1 MNNIKADEIILGKNV
16 IISPKASIKGLNGNA
31 KKIIIGDNTYIGD
44 DVQIIIDELS
54 IGDYCKIHHH
64 TNIHGYKPVKIGHN
78 AWVGQYSIIDG
89 VGGTTIG
96 DNCGIGAH
104 SQLWSHILYGDD
116 LEGCNYN
123 SNKNLIIGNDCWFV
137 GHCIVSPIIAED
149 KSMALIGSVIT
160 KDMKKNHIYGGSPAK
175 DLTDKLSPQFREV
188 TIEEKYEKMM
198 SHYKTFNSPKSIKI
212 ILDDSEIISD
222 EYTYFNVANRK
233 YTKKLTDEE
242 ISFMKYLLPTKAKF
256 TPYI

>member
-1 MNNIKADEIILGKNV
+1 
-16 IISPKASIKGLNGNA
+16 
-31 KKIIIGDNTYIGD
+31 
-44 DVQIIIDELS
+44 
-54 IGDYCKIHHH
+54 
-64 TNIHGYKPVKIGHN
+64 
-78 AWVGQYSIIDG
+78 
-89 VGGTTIG
+89 
-96 DNCGIGAH
+96 
-104 SQLWSHILYGDD
+104 
-116 LEGCNYN
+116 
-123 SNKNLIIGNDCWFV
+123 
-137 GHCIVSPIIAED
+137 
-149 KSMALIGSVIT
+149 
-160 KDMKKNHIYGGSPAK
+160 MKKNHIYGGSPAK